1 MAGAGVI
8 LWVDKGCWLMIFSI
22 KLNIC
27 ITGFGTMDYN
37 WLGIGIRIGFR
48 ASSSMNYIREQY
60 ISSTSNKF
68 NQCLQVSTYTNKD
81 LSWARVLISLSTS
94 KTVGSSSRAFFC
106 CSSMSLRDLFLL
118 ACREISL
125 STSSSSLN
133 PKAGGRGGF
142 EDCCCCFFF
151 CYDGSLRFNPYPI
164 LLIAISLTS
173 RM

>member
-1 MAGAGVI
+1 
-8 LWVDKGCWLMIFSI
+8 MIFSI

-81 LSWARVLISLSTS
+81 LS
-94 KTVGSSSRAFFC
+94 
-106 CSSMSLRDLFLL
+106 
-118 ACREISL
+118 
-125 STSSSSLN
+125 
-133 PKAGGRGGF
+133 
-142 EDCCCCFFF
+142 
-151 CYDGSLRFNPYPI
+151 
-164 LLIAISLTS
+164 
-173 RM
+173 